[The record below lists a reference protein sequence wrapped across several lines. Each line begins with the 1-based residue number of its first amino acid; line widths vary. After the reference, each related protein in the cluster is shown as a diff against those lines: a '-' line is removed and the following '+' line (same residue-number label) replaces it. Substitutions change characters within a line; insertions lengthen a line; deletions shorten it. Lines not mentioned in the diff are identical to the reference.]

1 MHCSSDYYELLIKY
15 FSSVSK
21 IKDETGVQIS
31 IPNEQ
36 TNSDEIKVEGNKE
49 GVKKAIEEITE
60 IVKRI
65 VCLTASFYI
74 LKYRF
79 PSNV

>member
-1 MHCSSDYYELLIKY
+1 MITSNCLLN
-15 FSSVSK
+15 FTSVSK
-21 IKDETGVQIS
+21 IKDDTGVQIS

-65 VCLTASFYI
+65 VRLIIPFHMQKCQFLAD
-74 LKYRF
+74 K
-79 PSNV
+79 